1 MLDARAACYLPGGKE
16 SAAMDTSMVQSAIPV
31 VTQFL
36 LKVVGALVLW
46 MVGRALIRFGV
57 RLLVRSLKFPFDQTV
72 AGYIGTATSV
82 LLNIAL
88 IVAILGFFGIET
100 TSFAALMAGVGVAV
114 GAAWSGLLSQLAA
127 GIFLLILRPF
137 KVGDF
142 ISAAG
147 VMGTVEEI
155 GLFVTRV
162 NTLDNVQ
169 TFIGNAKVFS
179 DTIQNFSANPFRRVD
194 LVAQLHNAV
203 DPAHAI
209 ALLKERLSKIP
220 NIMPAPRPDVEIV
233 SFNPLGPLLAVRPYC
248 NNEHYWQVYFDT
260 NRTIRETFGAAGFP
274 AAEQPIVVRTDGR
287 TLTAN
292 GR

>member
-1 MLDARAACYLPGGKE
+1 
-16 SAAMDTSMVQSAIPV
+16 MDTTLVQSAIPV
-31 VTQFL
+31 LTQFL
-36 LKVVGALVLW
+36 LKVVGAIALW
-46 MVGRALIRFGV
+46 MVGRALIRFAV
-57 RLLVRSLKFPFDQTV
+57 RLLVRSLKLPFDQTV
-72 AGYIGTATSV
+72 AGYIGTATGV

-100 TSFAALMAGVGVAV
+100 TSFAALMAGVGVAI

-137 KVGDF
+137 KIGDF
-142 ISAAG
+142 ISAGG

-155 GLFVTRV
+155 GLFVTRI

-169 TFIGNAKVFS
+169 TFVGNNKVFS
-179 DTIQNFSANPFRRVD
+179 DTIQNFSANPYRRVD

-203 DPAHAI
+203 DPAQAI

-220 NIMPAPRPDVEIV
+220 NIMPAPRPDVEILQ
-233 SFNPLGPLLAVRPYC
+233 FNPLGPVLAVRPYC

-287 TLTAN
+287 TLTAA
-292 GR
+292 GH

>member
-1 MLDARAACYLPGGKE
+1 
-16 SAAMDTSMVQSAIPV
+16 MDTSMVQSAIPIL
-31 VTQFL
+31 TQFL
-36 LKVVGALVLW
+36 LKVVGAIVLW
-46 MVGRALIRFGV
+46 MVGRALIRFAV
-57 RLLVRSLKFPFDQTV
+57 RVLVRSLKFPFDQTV

-100 TSFAALMAGVGVAV
+100 TSFAALMAGVGVAI

-137 KVGDF
+137 KIGDF
-142 ISAAG
+142 ISAGG
-147 VMGTVEEI
+147 VLGTVEEI
-155 GLFVTRV
+155 GLFVTRI

-169 TFIGNAKVFS
+169 TYVGNSKVFS
-179 DTIQNFSANPFRRVD
+179 DNIQNFSANPYRRVD

-203 DPAHAI
+203 DPAQAI
-209 ALLKERLSKIP
+209 GLLKERLSKIP
-220 NIMPAPRPDVEIV
+220 NIMQAPRPDVEILQ
-233 SFNPLGPLLAVRPYC
+233 FNPLGPVLAVRPYC

-274 AAEQPIVVRTDGR
+274 PAEQPIVVRTDGR
-287 TLTAN
+287 TPAAA